1 MESAKRSRTARS
13 SVQCTNRVA
22 IFPRSETSIFFNRS
36 SRSSNSYKRHFA
48 ASRCNWDIRSR
59 TSAEVPGGTKR
70 LSPRQP
76 ASPPVPGGKNPA
88 TKCRRSTPHQWKPGS
103 PRSSRP
109 ARQWQTGP
117 VVKVPVYRWTKGTLQ
132 IHCSGELRH
141 GMPRRFFSST
151 RCNTR
156 AYVNRAA
163 RFAVGVRRSRSRQ
176 ISNLLGC
183 ACPSRCTS
191 KRSTSFFTS
200 ASITRRTTLRS
211 DDHKCSTHLLR
222 SPEMEYL
229 DCAKSNA
236 TAPSSITTAFRAPTR
251 KSSTV
256 LTRVSGFTSRFLQEN
271 IYSSVMSDHSLVWDN
286 GIIVQQLFLLE

>member
-117 VVKVPVYRWTKGTLQ
+117 VVKVPVYRWTKGTQPLHLQ
-132 IHCSGELRH
+132 TQHFVLHFRFDHPPHHIALGRPQMQHALVALPGRWNTWTVLNQMPPRH
-141 GMPRRFFSST
+141 LPSPRRF
-151 RCNTR
+151 
-156 AYVNRAA
+156 AP
-163 RFAVGVRRSRSRQ
+163 RR
-176 ISNLLGC
+176 
-183 ACPSRCTS
+183 
-191 KRSTSFFTS
+191 
-200 ASITRRTTLRS
+200 
-211 DDHKCSTHLLR
+211 
-222 SPEMEYL
+222 E
-229 DCAKSNA
+229 
-236 TAPSSITTAFRAPTR
+236 
-251 KSSTV
+251 
-256 LTRVSGFTSRFLQEN
+256 
-271 IYSSVMSDHSLVWDN
+271 SL
-286 GIIVQQLFLLE
+286 QLF